1 VRRLLASAVLALL
14 AGCGGAQAD
23 GFVTMLD
30 SDYRAELIGSPGDG
44 FTAPDGL
51 LWHDGALYM
60 ADEGGSAVRVW
71 RPGAG
76 AVTLADA
83 RAGFRSPED
92 LVRDAAGNLYVTDDD
107 AGGVRRID
115 PRGRTLLLAGGIAS
129 TEALAIAP
137 DGTLLVGDQNGRRV
151 LLVAPD
157 GRMRVLIGPEAAIAK
172 PESLAFD
179 GRGNLYIADNQ
190 EDVLYLLDADGRLHR
205 PIAGRRGFSPESI
218 VHAGGTLYITDSRH
232 GALYRYTPED
242 GLAAIAVFGGDLG
255 NVQGVTADPAGN
267 LYLSVQADLDAGRG
281 YVLRLT
287 RRR

>member
-1 VRRLLASAVLALL
+1 MRRLLASAMLASL

-23 GFVTMLD
+23 GFVAMLD
-30 SDYRAELIGSPGDG
+30 PDYRAELIGGRGDG

-83 RAGFRSPED
+83 RAGFQSPED
-92 LVRDAAGNLYVTDDD
+92 LVSDAAGNLYVTDDD
-107 AGGVRRID
+107 AGGVRRTD
-115 PRGRTLLLAGGIAS
+115 PRGRTLLLAGAIAS
-129 TEALAIAP
+129 TEALAITR
-137 DGTLLVGDQNGRRV
+137 DGTLLVGDGRGGRV
-151 LLVAPD
+151 LAVAP
-157 GRMRVLIGPEAAIAK
+157 GGGVTVLLGANAGIAK

-190 EDVLYLLDADGRLHR
+190 ADVLYLLSADGRLHR

-218 VHAGGTLYITDSRH
+218 VHAGGALYITDSRH
-232 GALYRYTPED
+232 GALYRYTPEG

-287 RRR
+287 RRP